1 MKGKVWLWLRGFSV
15 RSLDPAAFSSVASQ
29 CIMVG
34 VLSGAKLLT
43 LDTDDREG
51 RLRFYHPF
59 LKGTKDCQV
68 GTAM

>member
-1 MKGKVWLWLRGFSV
+1 M
-15 RSLDPAAFSSVASQ
+15 RSLGPAAFSPVASQ
-29 CIMVG
+29 CIMVR

-51 RLRFYHPF
+51 RLRFYHSF

-68 GTAM
+68 GTSM